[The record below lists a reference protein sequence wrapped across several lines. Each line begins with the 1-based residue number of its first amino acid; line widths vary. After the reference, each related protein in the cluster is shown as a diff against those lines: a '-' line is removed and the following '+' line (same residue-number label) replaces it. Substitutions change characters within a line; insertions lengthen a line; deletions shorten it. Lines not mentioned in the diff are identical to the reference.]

1 MGSAFVLTQTLFLVF
16 KGLLKAKKKGIKNSD
31 YTIIYTNIYVQ
42 FEEEGQ
48 AWCSQAGNVCSSRGK
63 PHLPD
68 REGFRG
74 GGAIGHRG
82 RIPLN
87 FQRLKCFFFFLWFCA
102 YSVISV
108 RLHKPNKRGVGS
120 STCDGLSKLTF
131 IPGWA
136 MYLWYFYYCMAR
148 IFFLISL
155 TPYDQIISCLL
166 Q

>member
-42 FEEEGQ
+42 FEKGGQ

-63 PHLPD
+63 PHLAD
-68 REGFRG
+68 REGFHG

-87 FQRLKCFFFFLWFCA
+87 FQR
-102 YSVISV
+102 
-108 RLHKPNKRGVGS
+108 
-120 STCDGLSKLTF
+120 
-131 IPGWA
+131 
-136 MYLWYFYYCMAR
+136 
-148 IFFLISL
+148 
-155 TPYDQIISCLL
+155 
-166 Q
+166 